1 MTQRFASLRVALASS
16 EGVEQPS
23 RSPWRELAQAV
34 TLALGAAVLAWSL
47 HAPPGDWRFVV
58 GTVATA
64 VVWVVG
70 AAVVGPGPVRGAA
83 RRAAVA
89 LPVVM
94 GVVTGLVLVGIF
106 VVAALVVAQLPVLA
120 DPVQQLLRHAD
131 GTSLSLVAV
140 LTLVNG
146 VAEELFFRGALY
158 RSLIGRRP
166 VAVTTLLYT
175 AVTVASGV
183 PLLVLAAAILS
194 VVVGVLR
201 RLTGSVVAPMAAHV
215 TWSLGMLFLL
225 PLVLPTSG

>member
-1 MTQRFASLRVALASS
+1 MTQRLVGLRTALVSSERQEQRHPSAWQTVAL
-16 EGVEQPS
+16 V
-23 RSPWRELAQAV
+23 V
-34 TLALGAAVLAWSL
+34 TMALGAACLAWSL
-47 HAPPGDWRFVV
+47 HAPPGDWRFSV
-58 GTVATA
+58 GTLLTA

-70 AAVVGPGPVRGAA
+70 AVVVGPGPVRGTRWRTAA
-83 RRAAVA
+83 ALAV
-89 LPVVM
+89 VI
-94 GVVTGLVLVGIF
+94 GLVLVGVF

-131 GTSLSLVAV
+131 GTSLSLVAA

-146 VAEELFFRGALY
+146 LAEELFFRGALY
-158 RSLIGRRP
+158 RTLTGRRP
-166 VAVTTLLYT
+166 VAVTTLLYA

-183 PLLVLAAAILS
+183 PLLVLAAGILS

-201 RLTGSVVAPMAAHV
+201 RLTGSLVAPMAAHV